1 METVR
6 LDRDIFQT
14 TAPTGVIVLSERVP
28 SVRSAA
34 VGIWV
39 RSASVHEPR
48 PKMGVSHLLEHMV
61 FKGTERRSAQEIAL
75 ALESRG
81 GSLDAYTSRDTT
93 SFQARVLDTDL
104 PRALDVLTDLVR
116 HPVLRNNDLELERN
130 VVLEEI
136 NTVEDTPDDRVF
148 DLCYQTLW
156 PEHPYGY
163 TILGTRDSVSALSTG
178 DLKQLHQRA
187 YFPANCVIAAAGN
200 LTHEHLLDELGKQ
213 GWLDAAPGS
222 AVSGSA
228 VSGSAISGN
237 AVSGNAVSRNASPG
251 NASSPTN
258 ASSPP
263 PVPPAV
269 RGTEARHMKDTAQTH
284 IVFATDTI
292 RYADARKYALLVL
305 GNVFGGGMSSRLFQR
320 IREELGLAY
329 AIYAFTSFYRE
340 MGVAGVYVGTQP
352 KTASQAAA
360 AIREEYAKLA
370 REGLVGDALAEAK
383 QQTQGQLML
392 SLESPSARMYRLASF
407 PVYGEKYRGLD
418 EVIAAVAGLTEDAI
432 GGVAA
437 EFFAPERQ
445 TVVWLGPDRG

>member
-39 RSASVHEPR
+39 RSASAHEPR

-93 SFQARVLDTDL
+93 AFQARVLDTDL

-116 HPVLRNNDLELERN
+116 NPVLRSNDLELERN

-136 NTVEDTPDDRVF
+136 NTVEDTPDDQVY

-163 TILGTRDSVSALSTG
+163 KILGTRDTVSAISTG
-178 DLKQLHQRA
+178 DLKHLHQRA

-200 LTHEHLLDELGKQ
+200 LDHQRLLEDLGKL
-213 GWLDAAPGS
+213 GWLDQAPGNGQRATPS
-222 AVSGSA
+222 VAP
-228 VSGSAISGN
+228 I
-237 AVSGNAVSRNASPG
+237 R
-251 NASSPTN
+251 
-258 ASSPP
+258 
-263 PVPPAV
+263 PAV
-269 RGTEARHMKDTAQTH
+269 RGAEARHSKDTAQTH
-284 IVFATDTI
+284 IVFATDTV
-292 RYADARKYALLVL
+292 RYADSRKYALLVL

-329 AIYAFTSFYRE
+329 AIYAFTSFYRD

-360 AIREEYAKLA
+360 AIREEYGKLA
-370 REGLVGDALAEAK
+370 REALTGAALAEAK

-392 SLESPSARMYRLASF
+392 SLESPSARMYRLATF
-407 PVYGEKYRGLD
+407 PIYGEQYRSLD
-418 EVIAAVAGLTEDAI
+418 EVIAAVAGLTEKEIAD
-432 GGVAA
+432 VAA

-445 TVVWLGPDRG
+445 TVVWLGPEERR